1 MCKIYILYTIL
12 LMSVASKTKTK
23 VCTTV
28 VLGIMAALSVSTTWA
43 STITPGITFT
53 TVNPVESTT
62 SNQDL
67 SVLRSKLKERFS
79 WVAEEVRSLVDG
91 TTTVTESLNSTTPR
105 TQDVSE
111 WSLVK
116 PAISRQDFFVDIGN
130 DPYRSYINRLAA
142 YGVLSSSQKFYPQ
155 NYFLVDD
162 FAGLLSKIYTKKT
175 GKPLNMSTVEWLV
188 AEDGVMTKWMFQQ
201 AIRSLWL
208 DIDVALDGNLYDKL
222 IRSEW
227 AFYLV
232 RIFDLPVL
240 DLNVVVVPVIDDY
253 FSDIWGHPFWYA
265 INVLASHAIVKT
277 QTTTFYPDN
286 YLRHYDFVT
295 MFVNS
300 LLISKDIKLTP
311 VNISLFADVE
321 SQTSYLS
328 QLTYAV
334 DRGLIDQLITSTR
347 GQLYFHPDDFM
358 NKNDVY
364 KILSKTLN
372 VSFTY
377 DKEMGEQKMTRAEFA
392 QLLVDSFWFTPK
404 IIESDTLSWATT
416 DEMSL
421 VTKLRTLLSMI

>member
-1 MCKIYILYTIL
+1 VCKIYILYTIL

-43 STITPGITFT
+43 STTTPGITFT
-53 TVNPVESTT
+53 TVNPVESTM

-105 TQDVSE
+105 TQDVSQ
-111 WSLVK
+111 WILVK

-155 NYFLVDD
+155 NYFRVDD

-175 GKPLNMSTVEWLV
+175 GKSLNISTVEWLI

-232 RIFDLPVL
+232 RVFDLPVL

-265 INVLASHAIVKT
+265 INVLASYTIVNT

-300 LLISKDIKLTP
+300 LLTSKDITLP
-311 VNISLFADVE
+311 SVGISLFADVE
-321 SQTSYLS
+321 SQSSYLS

-358 NKNDVY
+358 SKDVVY

-372 VSFTY
+372 IVFTY
-377 DKEMGEQKMTRAEFA
+377 DEEVGEQKMTRAEFA

-404 IIESDTLSWATT
+404 IIESDAFSWVTA

-421 VTKLRTLLSMI
+421 VTKLRTLLSML

>member
-43 STITPGITFT
+43 STTTPGITFT
-53 TVNPVESTT
+53 TVNPVESTM

-79 WVAEEVRSLVDG
+79 WLAEEVRSLVDG
-91 TTTVTESLNSTTPR
+91 TTTVTESLNPTIPR
-105 TQDVSE
+105 TQDVSQ
-111 WSLVK
+111 WSLIR

-155 NYFLVDD
+155 NYFRVDD

-175 GKPLNMSTVEWLV
+175 GKSLNISTVEWLI
-188 AEDGVMTKWMFQQ
+188 AENGLMTKWMFQQ

-208 DIDVALDGNLYDKL
+208 DIDVTLDGNLYDKL

-232 RIFDLPVL
+232 RVFDLPVL

-265 INVLASHAIVKT
+265 INVLASHAIVNT
-277 QTTTFYPDN
+277 QTPTFYPDN

-300 LLISKDIKLTP
+300 LITSKDITLP
-311 VNISLFADVE
+311 SVGISLFADVE
-321 SQTSYLS
+321 SQSSYLS

-347 GQLYFHPDDFM
+347 GQLYFHPDNFM
-358 NKNDVY
+358 SKDEVY

-372 VSFTY
+372 IVFTY
-377 DKEMGEQKMTRAEFA
+377 DEEVGEQKMTRAEFA

-404 IIESDTLSWATT
+404 IIESDAFSWATA

-421 VTKLRTLLSMI
+421 VTKLRTLLSML